1 MKNIDEN
8 NAFTKYFAALLYIVV
23 LVCVAIIVHDIRTS
37 KRQAPAQTHQVSEQQ
52 QEEVKLET
60 LEDSVHYYEDGL

>member
-8 NAFTKYFAALLYIVV
+8 NAFTKYFVALLCMVV
-23 LVCVAIIVHDIRTS
+23 LVCVSVIIHDIHE
-37 KRQAPAQTHQVSEQQ
+37 KRQASAQTQQVSEQQ